1 MITSLNICY
10 HRREDLLSVVNQV
23 VAYPPDQ
30 VLIQVF
36 SGVLDLAV
44 IRQLLTEL
52 RELLPGRAVIGT
64 STAGEIMS
72 GEAVEGTILVNFS
85 LFEQSRVRSA
95 LVTQNEDLA
104 AAGYELAAALNQKH
118 TKALIILG
126 CGLKDKRTI
135 NGEPLLKAL
144 DASVNG
150 AIIAGGQAGDNGKG
164 ERTFVFTEAGITEH
178 GVAAASVAG
187 EFLTA
192 NNTYNLSWVPI
203 GKKLTITEAKGP
215 RVYSIDGQSP
225 YAIYAYYLGQEV
237 ADNLPLSAADF
248 PLIIERDG
256 MAMAIHATGVNE
268 DGSFNYI
275 HDFYPGE
282 QLRFGFCHAG
292 LLALGAQL
300 VHSDLRKFNS
310 QAVFVYS
317 CVSRKWILGA
327 DIAVELSSLSEL
339 APSAGFF
346 SYGEYYQHANGR
358 PYFFSQTMTVLS
370 LTEGCKNSV
379 DISTEDGYCP
389 KVEESKQFRTM
400 RVLHR
405 LIDLSTREIE
415 SMNIDLAKLANRDFL
430 TGLANRR
437 HFDEILTRELKRHQ
451 RSQAPLSLIMID
463 VDHFKR
469 FNDTYG
475 HVSGD
480 DCLRAVALVFRNVLQ
495 RPVDTVARY
504 GGEEF
509 CCVLP
514 GTGYP
519 GGMLVAEKICR
530 AVEGLEI
537 PHAESDVAD
546 RVTVSLGMVTLA
558 AGKHATLEELLKAC
572 DRFLYQA
579 KEQGRNMVV
588 GGIFP

>member
-23 VAYPPDQ
+23 AAYPPDQ

-44 IRQLLTEL
+44 IRQLLAEL

-104 AAGYELAAALNQKH
+104 AAGYELAAALNQKYN
-118 TKALIILG
+118 KALIILG

-225 YAIYAYYLGQEV
+225 YAIYAHYLGQEV

-248 PLIIERDG
+248 PLI
-256 MAMAIHATGVNE
+256 
-268 DGSFNYI
+268 Y
-275 HDFYPGE
+275 
-282 QLRFGFCHAG
+282 
-292 LLALGAQL
+292 
-300 VHSDLRKFNS
+300 
-310 QAVFVYS
+310 
-317 CVSRKWILGA
+317 
-327 DIAVELSSLSEL
+327 
-339 APSAGFF
+339 
-346 SYGEYYQHANGR
+346 
-358 PYFFSQTMTVLS
+358 
-370 LTEGCKNSV
+370 
-379 DISTEDGYCP
+379 
-389 KVEESKQFRTM
+389 
-400 RVLHR
+400 
-405 LIDLSTREIE
+405 
-415 SMNIDLAKLANRDFL
+415 
-430 TGLANRR
+430 
-437 HFDEILTRELKRHQ
+437 
-451 RSQAPLSLIMID
+451 
-463 VDHFKR
+463 
-469 FNDTYG
+469 
-475 HVSGD
+475 
-480 DCLRAVALVFRNVLQ
+480 
-495 RPVDTVARY
+495 
-504 GGEEF
+504 
-509 CCVLP
+509 
-514 GTGYP
+514 
-519 GGMLVAEKICR
+519 
-530 AVEGLEI
+530 
-537 PHAESDVAD
+537 
-546 RVTVSLGMVTLA
+546 
-558 AGKHATLEELLKAC
+558 
-572 DRFLYQA
+572 
-579 KEQGRNMVV
+579 
-588 GGIFP
+588 